1 MRQEQELR
9 ESLERLRLEIGEL
22 RASRKRLVLAADADR
37 RKIER
42 ELHDGPQQDLVAVV
56 VNLQLAS
63 RLVHDDPTAA
73 AALLDEVRREVLE
86 ALEGTRKLA
95 SRIYPPLLEAGGLG
109 VALRSAAASAG
120 VPTRVDVAAGPY
132 APEVA
137 GTVYFCCVEAL
148 ERIGPGA
155 NSTVTVREEE
165 GALVFEVVDDGVG
178 SEAAT
183 DHRDLARV
191 RGRVEALGGRLTVV
205 SESGYGTRVSGSL
218 PLS

>member
-1 MRQEQELR
+1 MP
-9 ESLERLRLEIGEL
+9 ESLDRLRLEVGEL

-42 ELHDGPQQDLVAVV
+42 ELHDGPQQDLVAVA

-73 AALLDEVRREVLE
+73 AVLLDELRREVRE
-86 ALEGTRKLA
+86 ALDGTRELA
-95 SRIYPPLLEAGGLG
+95 SRVYPPLLEAGGLG

-120 VPTRVDVAAGPY
+120 VPARVDVAAGPY
-132 APEVA
+132 APELA

-155 NSTVTVREEE
+155 SSTVTVREEE
-165 GALVFEVVDDGVG
+165 GSLVFEVVDDGVG

-183 DHRDLARV
+183 ADWDLARLQD
-191 RGRVEALGGRLTVV
+191 RVEALGGRLTVE
-205 SESGYGTRVSGSL
+205 SESGHGTRVAGSL
-218 PLS
+218 PLSE